1 MSIYSRDDERAI
13 RVQRLLHDWNKSG
26 LITGEQ
32 RDRMLADVQVDL
44 RRTNRF
50 LRATLFVFAFMIIQS
65 AAGLFALVLDLNDR
79 VMVGV
84 FALIGAGACF
94 AIAQWLIKRYRLYRF
109 GVEEAAAIAAGVFA
123 VAGGWLLLNEQWTF
137 STMYAFAAATVASVV
152 IFRRFGF
159 LYAGVGAVVFAV
171 CFVFDIQQ
179 SDTFRRLFAAILLLT
194 IFFFSRERRQ
204 DHEWEFPGDT
214 YALIEAVAWA
224 GLYLITNLKISEWL
238 SSTDDVKTFYW
249 ATYVATWLLPAAG
262 VWFAIRDRHRWM
274 LDVNIVLALI
284 TLSTN
289 KPYLGAAQKPW
300 DPILFGV
307 MLVAVSLGVRRWI
320 ASGAQGSR
328 RGFVA
333 HRLLESEKAKLSMA
347 GSATVFA
354 PGAPAPSTHTA
365 QAPPPSFGGGR
376 SGGAGSS
383 GSF

>member
-1 MSIYSRDDERAI
+1 MNIYSQDDERAI
-13 RVQRLLHDWNKSG
+13 RVERLVHDWNKSG
-26 LITGEQ
+26 LITDAQ
-32 RDRMLADVQVDL
+32 RDRMLPDVRVDL

-50 LRATLFVFAFMIIQS
+50 LRITLFIFAFMIIQA

-79 VMVGV
+79 VVVGV
-84 FALIGAGACF
+84 LSLMGAGVCF
-94 AIAQWLIKRYRLYRF
+94 AIAQWLVSRYKLYRF
-109 GVEEAAAIAAGVFA
+109 GVEEAVAIASMAFFILAGALMFMDRYA
-123 VAGGWLLLNEQWTF
+123 TNL
-137 STMYAFAAATVASVV
+137 AFASATVAAV
-152 IFRRFGF
+152 IVYRRFGF
-159 LYAGVGAVVFAV
+159 VYAAIGAMFFAA
-171 CFVFDIQQ
+171 CFVFDINQ

-194 IFFFSRERRQ
+194 IFFFARERRQ

-214 YALIEAVAWA
+214 YAVIEAVAWA
-224 GLYLITNLKISEWL
+224 GLYLVSNLKISDWL
-238 SSTDDVKTFYW
+238 SSTDGVQTFYW
-249 ATYVATWLLPAAG
+249 ATYVVIWLLPVAG
-262 VWFAIRDRHRWM
+262 LWFAIRDRHRWM
-274 LDVNIVLALI
+274 LDLNIVLALI

-307 MLVAVSLGVRRWI
+307 TLVVVSLGLRRWI
-320 ASGAQGSR
+320 AGGAQESR

-354 PGAPAPSTHTA
+354 PGAPAPSTHA
-365 QAPPPSFGGGR
+365 PQPPPPSFGGGR

>member
-1 MSIYSRDDERAI
+1 MSIYSREDERAI
-13 RVQRLLHDWNKSG
+13 RVQRLVHDWSKSK
-26 LITGEQ
+26 LITDEQ

-50 LRATLFVFAFMIIQS
+50 LRATLFIFAFMIIQS
-65 AAGLFALVLDLNDR
+65 AAGLFALVLNLNDR
-79 VMVGV
+79 VVVGV
-84 FALIGAGACF
+84 MALIGAGAFF
-94 AIAQWLIKRYRLYRF
+94 ATAQWLISRYKLYRF
-109 GVEEAAAIAAGVFA
+109 GVEEAAAIASGVFA

-137 STMYAFAAATVASVV
+137 ATMYAFAAATIASVV
-152 IFRRFGF
+152 LFRRFGF
-159 LYAGVGAVVFAV
+159 LYAAIGAVVFAV
-171 CFVFDIQQ
+171 CFIFDIQQ

-204 DHEWEFPGDT
+204 DHEWDFPADT

-238 SSTDDVKTFYW
+238 SSTDDVKAFYW
-249 ATYVATWLLPAAG
+249 ATYVATWLLPAVG
-262 VWFAIRDRHRWM
+262 LWFAIRDRHRWM

-307 MLVAVSLGVRRWI
+307 MLVVVSLVLRRWM
-320 ASGAQGSR
+320 ANGAQGSR

-354 PGAPAPSTHTA
+354 PGAPAASPHTS